1 MAKKNRKKEDN
12 YITQTTLISEYG
24 LTKKLI
30 DRFFP
35 EPLLQKVSRNPK
47 VPPIRMWPEKTV
59 NQLLNENRELRIILK
74 KKKAQKEAQ
83 ARRAKNAESF
93 LNSFSPDMLYEEG
106 RKLTRRFVLHVGPTN
121 SGKTYDAIQALKQA
135 ESGVYLGP
143 LRLLALEMFETLNM
157 DECPCDLLTG
167 EEYEGV
173 PFARVTAS
181 TIELCDFSR
190 HYKVGVIDE
199 AQMIADP
206 FRGANW
212 TRAICLLDAEEIHVC
227 LAPQA
232 LELIKTMLGKME
244 APYETVFHDRLVP
257 LEFDGLFGNIREV
270 EPGDALIAFSRKNV
284 LNLAAHLERSGI
296 KASVIY
302 GALPPAARREE
313 VRRFAAKETTV
324 VVATDAIG
332 MGISLPIRRVIFI
345 DTTKFDGEGR
355 RQLNPSEIKQ
365 IAGRAG
371 RFGKYD
377 LGQVLTMAEPKLIA
391 EALDEEIPQIDK
403 LIIAFPQEAV
413 TYNYPLSKMLAQWNS
428 LPEEETF
435 RRADMRDAQFLLM
448 TLGGFA
454 SGVSKE
460 FIYLLITC
468 PVDVKNTE
476 LVGYWKECCI
486 SLIKGGTAPRPDF
499 PTTDLEGCELQ
510 YRAFDVYHQLMRRI
524 GVEDDCLREKEALC
538 LKINEFLKN
547 EKSDYLKRCRRCGKI
562 LPAKVQYGLCE
573 KCYRASFW

>member
-1 MAKKNRKKEDN
+1 MAKKKSKEN
-12 YITQTTLISEYG
+12 YITQTTLISEYD

-35 EPLLQKVSRNPK
+35 EPVLKRVSRNPK
-47 VPPIRMWPEKTV
+47 VPPIRMWPESTV
-59 NQLLNENRELRIILK
+59 NDVLNHSKELKVILK
-74 KKKAQKEAQ
+74 KNKARKDAQ
-83 ARRAKNAESF
+83 AKRAKNAESF
-93 LNSFSPDMLYEEG
+93 LNSFSPEMLYEEG
-106 RKLTRRFVLHVGPTN
+106 KNLSRRFVLHVGPTN
-121 SGKTYDAIQALKQA
+121 SGKTYDAIQALKSA

-173 PFARVTAS
+173 PFSRITAS
-181 TIELCDFSR
+181 TIELCDFSK

-212 TRAICLLDAEEIHVC
+212 TKAICLLDAEEIHVC

-232 LELIKTMLGKME
+232 LNLIKSMLRKME
-244 APYETVFHDRLVP
+244 APFEVVNHERLVP
-257 LEFDGLFGNIREV
+257 LEYAGVFRNMSEV

-345 DTTKFDGEGR
+345 DSSKFDGEER
-355 RQLNPSEIKQ
+355 RPLNPSEIKQ

-377 LGQVLTMAEPKLIA
+377 LGEVLTMADPQLIA
-391 EALDEEIPQIDK
+391 QGLETDIPQIDK

-413 TYNYPLSKMLAQWNS
+413 TYNYPLSKMLSQWNG
-428 LPEEETF
+428 LPEDSTF

-454 SGVSKE
+454 SNVSKE
-460 FIYLLITC
+460 FIYNLITC

-476 LVGYWKECCI
+476 LVGYWKDCCV
-486 SLIKGGTAPRPDF
+486 SLIRGGTAPRPDF
-499 PTTDLEGCELQ
+499 PTDDLEGCELQ

-524 GVEDDCLREKEALC
+524 GVEDDCMREKEALC
-538 LKINEFLKN
+538 SKINDFLKN
-547 EKSDYLKRCRRCGKI
+547 EKSDYLKRCRRCGRI
-562 LPAKVQYGLCE
+562 LPAKIQYGLCE